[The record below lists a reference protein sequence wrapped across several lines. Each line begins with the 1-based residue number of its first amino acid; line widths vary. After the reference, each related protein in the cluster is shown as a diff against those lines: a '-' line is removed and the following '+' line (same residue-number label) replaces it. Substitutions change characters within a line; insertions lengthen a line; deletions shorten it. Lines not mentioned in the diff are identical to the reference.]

1 MKKLVNLRCYVA
13 IGDEEFR
20 DTSIWTHLEYID
32 ENLTETIELNYNNFA
47 DAYTAVQDGKI
58 LNAETDFTFW
68 RSKPVIKIP
77 NIETIVADHITEKT
91 FTSLKVKWV
100 WEEPTMNYTLKD
112 LYTMLK
118 SEQMVDWL
126 KDRGITSVGSL

>member
-77 NIETIVADHITEKT
+77 NIETIVADRITEKT

>member
-77 NIETIVADHITEKT
+77 NIETVITDRITEKT
-91 FTSLKVKWV
+91 FTSLKVKWI

-112 LYTMLK
+112 LYAMLK